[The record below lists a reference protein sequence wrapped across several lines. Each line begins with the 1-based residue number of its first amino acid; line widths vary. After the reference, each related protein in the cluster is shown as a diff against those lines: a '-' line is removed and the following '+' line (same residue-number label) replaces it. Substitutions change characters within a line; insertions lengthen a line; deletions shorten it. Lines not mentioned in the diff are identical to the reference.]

1 MSDAKYGILQLHSR
15 IPALSLKRKL
25 IAAQR
30 NLASSRDTF
39 ANLDE
44 TVPED
49 IRNTWMAQERNA
61 LVERLSN
68 AKAMDIFEVQL
79 EKGRSYGNKYGKR
92 LK

>member
-1 MSDAKYGILQLHSR
+1 VSDAKYGILQPHSH

-49 IRNTWMAQERNA
+49 IHNTWMAQERNA

-79 EKGRSYGNKYGKR
+79 EKGRSYGNKYRKR

>member
-1 MSDAKYGILQLHSR
+1 VSDAKYEIWQPHSS

-25 IAAQR
+25 VAAQR
-30 NLASSRDTF
+30 NLASSHDTF

-49 IRNTWMAQERNA
+49 IRNIWQAQERNA

-68 AKAMDIFEVQL
+68 AKAMDIFKVQL
-79 EKGRSYGNKYGKR
+79 EKGRSYGNKYRKR

>member
-1 MSDAKYGILQLHSR
+1 
-15 IPALSLKRKL
+15 LKRKL
-25 IAAQR
+25 VAAQR

-49 IRNTWMAQERNA
+49 IYNTWMAQERNA

-68 AKAMDIFEVQL
+68 AKAMIYSKSSWKRVGPMATST
-79 EKGRSYGNKYGKR
+79 EKG
-92 LK
+92 

>member
-1 MSDAKYGILQLHSR
+1 MSDAKYGIWQPHSC

-25 IAAQR
+25 VAAQR

-79 EKGRSYGNKYGKR
+79 EKGRSYGNKYRKR

>member
-1 MSDAKYGILQLHSR
+1 
-15 IPALSLKRKL
+15 
-25 IAAQR
+25 
-30 NLASSRDTF
+30 
-39 ANLDE
+39 LDE

-49 IRNTWMAQERNA
+49 IHNIWQAQERKT

-79 EKGRSYGNKYGKR
+79 EKDRSYGNKYRKR

>member
-1 MSDAKYGILQLHSR
+1 MLNMGYCNHIHTFQ
-15 IPALSLKRKL
+15 LSLKRKL
-25 IAAQR
+25 VAAQR
-30 NLASSRDTF
+30 NLASSCDTF

-49 IRNTWMAQERNA
+49 IHNIWKAQERNA

-79 EKGRSYGNKYGKR
+79 EKGRSYGNKYEKR